1 MQVEHRIKREAAD
14 SARMI
19 PTPTAPDETT
29 KRREITSEDTEDLIR
44 FSEARLKLISRSL
57 WPNEIAEAQQDI
69 DRLKEQLAKMR
80 AGTLKIWQ
88 RIPQKI
94 TGTSSG
100 L

>member
-1 MQVEHRIKREAAD
+1 
-14 SARMI
+14 MI